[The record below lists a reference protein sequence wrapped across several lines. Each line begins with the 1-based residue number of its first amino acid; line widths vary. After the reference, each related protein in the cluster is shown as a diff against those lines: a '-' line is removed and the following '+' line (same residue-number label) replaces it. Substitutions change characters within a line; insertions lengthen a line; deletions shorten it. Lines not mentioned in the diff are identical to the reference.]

1 MAKQKILM
9 GTQSVC
15 KMSAVSISGLKLF
28 CSSVKSVSRFG
39 LRPSAAYSSKCYQP
53 RESNIM
59 QRFDQTGFRKLGLT
73 SAACCQYS
81 MGSNFRTSFSD
92 RLLGNS
98 GFQRGSFSFAGINSM
113 ISHRLFSSATEAKGN
128 IPRGTD
134 EIADSVASG
143 TSAGNTSAGG
153 GDWID
158 KFKEVWQYTDDT
170 LKYTVEKAKE
180 ASNEAAPHVQQLFD
194 NYPYLRDVIVPVGGT
209 LAGTLLAWSL
219 LPRLFRRFH
228 KYSVQGPGV
237 LLAGSSIWGPVPYE
251 KSFWGALEAPVRYF
265 ITFVAFLEIGQM
277 VAPTVIAS
285 QYVMQ
290 AWRGAVV
297 VSLVW
302 FLHRW
307 KTNVIT
313 RALAAQSIEVAQK
326 DQLMT
331 VDKISSVGLFVV
343 GSMALAEACGVAVQS
358 ILTVGGIGGV
368 ATAFASKDILGNI
381 LSGLSVQISQ
391 PFTIG
396 DTIKAGSVEGEVV
409 EMGLTTTSLLTAER
423 FPVVVPNSLFAS
435 QVIVNKSR
443 AKWRFMVRKVP
454 LRTEDVDK
462 IPQISEDI
470 KSMLK
475 SNPNVFLE
483 KEPPYCFLSHI
494 ERSYAELTL
503 GCNLKRMNKDA
514 EQDILLE
521 AVRIITKHGAM
532 LGSTPA

>member
-1 MAKQKILM
+1 MAAMRL
-9 GTQSVC
+9 SR
-15 KMSAVSISGLKLF
+15 LNLF
-28 CSSVKSVSRFG
+28 CSSLKSASRFD
-39 LRPSAAYSSKCYQP
+39 LRPSAAYTTKCYLP
-53 RESNIM
+53 REPNNAP
-59 QRFDQTGFRKLGLT
+59 RFEHNGFRMSGNLGPT
-73 SAACCQYS
+73 
-81 MGSNFRTSFSD
+81 FSS

-98 GFQRGSFSFAGINSM
+98 GFRGSLSFAGFTPSM
-113 ISHRLFSSATEAKGN
+113 NHRLFSSASEAKGSS
-128 IPRGTD
+128 IARGT
-134 EIADSVASG
+134 EVIADSAASG
-143 TSAGNTSAGG
+143 AGNVGAGG
-153 GDWID
+153 PDDWAG
-158 KFKEVWQYTDDT
+158 KFKDVWQSTVEAV
-170 LKYTVEKAKE
+170 KYTGEKAKE
-180 ASNEAAPHVQQLFD
+180 ASDEAAPYVHQLLD
-194 NYPYLRDVIVPVGGT
+194 THPYLRDVIVPVGGT

-219 LPRLFRRFH
+219 LPRFFRRFH
-228 KYSVQGPGV
+228 KYSVQGPGA

-265 ITFVAFLEIGQM
+265 ITFMAFLEIGQM

-285 QYVMQ
+285 QYVTQ
-290 AWRGAVV
+290 AWGGAIV

-313 RALAAQSIEVAQK
+313 RALAAQNIEGAQR
-326 DQLMT
+326 
-331 VDKISSVGLFVV
+331 DKLLTLDKVSSVGLFVV
-343 GSMALAEACGVAVQS
+343 GSMALAEAFGVAVQS

-368 ATAFASKDILGNI
+368 ATAFASKDILGNV
-381 LSGLSVQISQ
+381 LSGLTVQISQ

-396 DTIKAGSVEGEVV
+396 DTIKAGSVEGQVV

-443 AKWRFMVRKVP
+443 AKWRFMLRKIP

-470 KSMLK
+470 KTMLK
-475 SNPNVFLE
+475 SNSNVFLE

-503 GCNLKRMNKDA
+503 GCNLKRMNKEA

-521 AVRIITKHGAM
+521 AVRIIKGHGAM
-532 LGSTPA
+532 LGSTLDDNTSSNIN